1 MTDVVTSPDERKK
14 LKGVIVE
21 MTNCLAKMDQQR
33 EQQKAIATAAEEEFG
48 IKKKDLNKMARI
60 MYKQNY
66 ADFTAENEHFA
77 HLYESVCEGKI
88 ATSE

>member
-1 MTDVVTSPDERKK
+1 MTDIVTSPDDRKK

-21 MTNCLAKMDQQR
+21 MTNCLSKIDQQR
-33 EQQKAIATAAEEEFG
+33 EQQKDIATAAEEEFS

-66 ADFTAENEHFA
+66 ADFTSENEHFA
-77 HLYESVCEGKI
+77 HLYESVCEGKL
-88 ATSE
+88 SDPE